1 MRKKKNE
8 DQEWKKVYEFW
19 KNVPTILEIEQET
32 FDKIVDQEFRGTILD
47 ILREGIMDDN
57 IQENGLSRRYAMS
70 APEMLP
76 KIREKLGYEVKLSN
90 VYFHLEKLEKAN
102 LIREVAKKLE
112 GKHYVTYYGRTSK
125 LILCCRLD
133 DSDQCESKFLH
144 SAYSLAEH
152 LNLDI
157 DTQMLNTTIKKIQSR
172 NGELYQLEK
181 EWIQNNHET
190 LFQLDIDV
198 LELFDFIKA
207 YLRYSDPIIQELIS
221 HFYKEI
227 KLEIYHTNRK

>member
-1 MRKKKNE
+1 MMKYKNE
-8 DQEWKKVYEFW
+8 DQEWQKVYEFW
-19 KNVPTILEIEQET
+19 KNVPTILEIEHDT
-32 FDKIVDQEFRGTILD
+32 FHKIVDQNFRGSILD
-47 ILREGIMDDN
+47 ILREGIKDDS

-76 KIREKLGYEVKLSN
+76 KIREKLGYDVKLSN
-90 VYFHLEKLEKAN
+90 IYFHLEKLEKAN
-102 LIREVAKKLE
+102 LIQEVTKRLE
-112 GKHYVTYYGRTSK
+112 GKHHVTYYGRTSK
-125 LILCCRLD
+125 LILCCRSD
-133 DSDQCESKFLH
+133 DADKCESKFLT

-157 DTQMLNTTIKKIQSR
+157 DTQMLNTIIEKIHGR
-172 NGELYQLEK
+172 NDELYQLEK

-198 LELFDFIKA
+198 LELFDFIKG

-221 HFYKEI
+221 QFHMEI
-227 KLEIYHTNRK
+227 KLEIYRI